1 MGIVYNIIITLA
13 PVAVGVG
20 IGWFISRK
28 GSLVS
33 KSNKNGTPND
43 QLKSQENAETSVKTS
58 SQKPNSLQ
66 TNPDSAG
73 GNGRLP
79 NSKQPKTTR
88 TQSNRHIAYQER
100 NTTVLYERN
109 DNGSMGTQDIEV
121 DSGPNTRTCNQSLEE
136 DAVPATPIACNPQH
150 IETHDAILLYA
161 EEDRSLVK
169 HIQQELMLN
178 LCTHI
183 DDLNIVLYE
192 EFAPDVQSH
201 FKTME
206 QLFCR
211 CRFLFVVVTSN
222 FREDSLTRYQHEIAL
237 ADSIK
242 NPSRNERV
250 IPVWAEVGAQNFLHE
265 LSVLKGIDYSQEEV
279 DFRMFKAVFQHGRR
293 KIHL

>member
-1 MGIVYNIIITLA
+1 MGIVYNIIITVA

-33 KSNKNGTPND
+33 KSNNNNGTPDD
-43 QLKSQENAETSVKTS
+43 QQGQENAETSVKTS

-66 TNPDSAG
+66 TNPDSAC
-73 GNGRLP
+73 GNARLP
-79 NSKQPKTTR
+79 NSKQPNATR
-88 TQSNRHIAYQER
+88 TRSHRQTAYPEG
-100 NTTVLYERN
+100 NTTVPDERN
-109 DNGSMGTQDIEV
+109 DNEDIEV
-121 DSGPNTRTCNQSLEE
+121 DSGPITSNLSLVE
-136 DAVPATPIACNPQH
+136 DAVPATPIACIPPH

-161 EEDRSLVK
+161 EEDRPLVQQ
-169 HIQQELMLN
+169 IQQQLVSN
-178 LCTHI
+178 LGTDI

-192 EFAPDVQSH
+192 EFAPDVQSQ

-222 FREDSLTRYQHEIAL
+222 FRKDSLTRYQHEIAL
-237 ADSIK
+237 TDSIR

-250 IPVWAEVGAQNFLHE
+250 IPLWAEAGAQNFLHE
-265 LSVLKGIDYSQEEV
+265 LSVLKGIDYSRGEV
-279 DFRMFKAVFQHGRR
+279 DFRMFRNVFQHGRR
-293 KIHL
+293 TINL